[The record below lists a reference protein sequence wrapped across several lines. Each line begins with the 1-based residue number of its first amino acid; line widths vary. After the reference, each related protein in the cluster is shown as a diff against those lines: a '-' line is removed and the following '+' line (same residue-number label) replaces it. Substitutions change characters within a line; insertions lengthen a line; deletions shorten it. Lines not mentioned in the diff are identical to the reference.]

1 MTIQS
6 PPLTSRRRGG
16 IPRGLAAEGPAL
28 LSYGFRPFF
37 LGAGIFAFLAM
48 LAWIVALATGLE
60 IGGTTYGATLWH
72 GHEML
77 FGYGAAALA
86 GFLLTAVPN
95 WTGRLPV
102 SGRPLLFLVLLW
114 LAGRLVMLQPDLL
127 GVWPAALVDAAFL
140 LALAAIVAREIVA
153 GSNWKNLK
161 VLVGVALLAAFN
173 LWCHAAVLTSLDTQL
188 PLRLAT
194 SVYVLLVAIVGGRII
209 PSFTRNYLSR
219 RGDKRLPVPF
229 GRFDIAAIITL
240 GLALA
245 SWSILPDW
253 PPVAPLA
260 LLAAVLNAA
269 RLWRWRGLRTLE
281 EPLVLVLHLAYAF
294 VPLGLVA
301 MALAALGVIAIA
313 SALHVLTVGVIGL
326 MTLAVMS
333 RATRGHTGRPLVAS
347 PMTTLSYL
355 SLLLA
360 AVLRPFAELIG
371 AHYHTLLMLGGTA
384 WLLAFALFVLEHAP
398 MLACHAPP
406 RGHPPSAAT

>member
-6 PPLTSRRRGG
+6 PPLSGRPRGG
-16 IPRGLAAEGPAL
+16 IPRGLASEGPAL
-28 LSYGFRPFF
+28 LSYGFRSFF
-37 LGAGIFAFLAM
+37 LGAGVFAFLAM
-48 LAWIVALATGLE
+48 LVWIVALATGLE
-60 IGGTTYGATLWH
+60 IGGTTYGAALWH

-102 SGRPLLFLVLLW
+102 SGRPLLLLVLLW

-127 GVWPAALVDAAFL
+127 GVWPAALIDAAFL

-161 VLVGVALLAAFN
+161 VLVGVTLLASLN
-173 LWCHAAVLTSLDTQL
+173 LWCHLAVLTGLDTQL

-194 SVYVLLVAIVGGRII
+194 GVYVLLVAIVGGRII

-219 RGDKRLPVPF
+219 RGEKRLPAPF
-229 GRFDIAAIITL
+229 GRFDIAAIIAL

-245 SWSILPDW
+245 AWTIPSDW
-253 PPVAPLA
+253 PPIA
-260 LLAAVLNAA
+260 LLALAAAALNAI
-269 RLWRWRGLRTLE
+269 RFWRWRGLRTLE

-301 MALAALGVIAIA
+301 MALAALGIIAIA

-347 PMTTLSYL
+347 PTTTISYL
-355 SLLLA
+355 LLLLA

-371 AHYHTLLMLGGTA
+371 THYHTLLMLGGTA
-384 WLLAFALFVLEHAP
+384 WLLAFALFVVEHAP
-398 MLACHAPP
+398 MLLRRNP
-406 RGHPPSAAT
+406 R

>member
-6 PPLTSRRRGG
+6 PPATGRPRGG

-28 LSYGFRPFF
+28 LSHGFRPFF

-48 LAWIVALATGLE
+48 LVWIVALAIGLE
-60 IGGTTYGATLWH
+60 IGGTAYGATLWH

-77 FGYGAAALA
+77 FGYSAAALA

-102 SGRPLLFLVLLW
+102 SGRPLLLLVLLW
-114 LAGRLVMLQPDLL
+114 VAGRLVMVQPDLL
-127 GVWPAALVDAAFL
+127 GVWPAALVDVAFL

-161 VLVGVALLAAFN
+161 VLVGVTLLAALN
-173 LWCHAAVLTSLDTQL
+173 LWCHVAVLFGLDTQL

-194 SVYVLLVAIVGGRII
+194 GVYVLLVAIVGGRII

-219 RGDKRLPVPF
+219 RGDKRLPAPF
-229 GRFDIAAIITL
+229 GRFDIAAIIARGRARAT
-240 GLALA
+240 
-245 SWSILPDW
+245 WSILPDW
-253 PPVAPLA
+253 PPVALLA
-260 LLAAVLNAA
+260 LLAAGLNAV
-269 RLWRWRGLRTLE
+269 RLWRWRGPRTLD

-294 VPLGLVA
+294 VPIGLVA

-333 RATRGHTGRPLVAS
+333 RATRGHTGRPLTAS
-347 PMTTLSYL
+347 QTTTASYL

-371 AHYHTLLMLGGTA
+371 AHYHTLLMLGGAA
-384 WLLAFALFVLEHAP
+384 WLLAFALFVFEHAP
-398 MLACHAPP
+398 MWLTRNP
-406 RGHPPSAAT
+406 R

>member
-6 PPLTSRRRGG
+6 PPLTGRPRGG
-16 IPRGLAAEGPAL
+16 IPRGLASEGPAL

-37 LGAGIFAFLAM
+37 LGAGAFAFLAM

-60 IGGTTYGATLWH
+60 IGGTAYGATLWH

-102 SGRPLLFLVLLW
+102 SGRPLLILVLLW

-127 GVWPAALVDAAFL
+127 GVWPAALIDAAFL
-140 LALAAIVAREIVA
+140 LALAAIVAREIVT

-161 VLVGVALLAAFN
+161 VLAGVTLLASLN
-173 LWCHAAVLTSLDTQL
+173 LWCHAAALTGLDTQL

-219 RGDKRLPVPF
+219 RGDKRLPAPF
-229 GRFDIAAIITL
+229 GRFDIAAIIAL

-260 LLAAVLNAA
+260 LLAAALNAV

-333 RATRGHTGRPLVAS
+333 RATRGHTGRPLTAS
-347 PMTTLSYL
+347 PVTSLSYL

-384 WLLAFALFVLEHAP
+384 WLLAFGLFVFEHAP
-398 MLACHAPP
+398 MLLRRNP
-406 RGHPPSAAT
+406 R